1 MTISFLP
8 ITNLHTTPVHELE
21 KLCIL
26 CKRVCSN
33 ALLRSVFNTTVLRNS
48 NCHTAGVYPEWS
60 HTIQLDQHYNHP
72 AHPPHKD
79 GWSYQECIISV
90 KIISIQPNKVFFRLI
105 VILNQKNLLNLLI
118 FTSSFLPWVHSCFL
132 LSCVPGYLSCCF
144 STPVSVYF
152 SYTCLDPRLFW
163 PVDRLQYG
171 PSHLLFLPA
180 SIPGCSGLWIDYST
194 AHLIYFSY
202 PPRYPALLAC
212 GSTTVQP
219 ISLTFPTRLDPRLV
233 WPVGRL
239 QYSPSHLL
247 FLPASIP
254 GSSGL
259 WVDYRTAH
267 LTYFSYPPRSPALL
281 ACGSTTEQP
290 ISLTFPTRLDPWLF
304 WPVGRLQNSPSHLLF
319 LPASIPGCSG
329 LWVDY
334 RTAHL
339 LLFLPASIPGSSS
352 LWVDNRTAHLTYF
365 SYPPRS
371 LAVLACGA
379 TTEQP
384 ISYFSYPPRSPAV
397 LACGSTTV
405 QPISEKAPRV
415 LIRVCNS

>member
-105 VILNQKNLLNLLI
+105 VILNQKHLLNLLI

-152 SYTCLDPRLFW
+152 SY
-163 PVDRLQYG
+163 
-171 PSHLLFLPA
+171 
-180 SIPGCSGLWIDYST
+180 
-194 AHLIYFSY
+194 
-202 PPRYPALLAC
+202 PPRSPALLAC

-267 LTYFSYPPRSPALL
+267 LTYFSYPPRSLAVL

>member
-105 VILNQKNLLNLLI
+105 VILNQKT
-118 FTSSFLPWVHSCFL
+118 FTQLADFYIV
-132 LSCVPGYLSCCF
+132 LSTLGAQLF
-144 STPVSVYF
+144 STQL
-152 SYTCLDPRLFW
+152 CARLPFMLFFH
-163 PVDRLQYG
+163 PG
-171 PSHLLFLPA
+171 ISLLFLPA
-180 SIPGCSGLWIDYST
+180 SIPGSSGLWVDYST
-194 AHLIYFSY
+194 AHLTYFSY
-202 PPRYPALLAC
+202 PPRSPARLAC

-219 ISLTFPTRLDPRLV
+219 ISLTFPTRLDTRLF

-239 QYSPSHLL
+239 QNSLPSHLL

-254 GSSGL
+254 G
-259 WVDYRTAH
+259 
-267 LTYFSYPPRSPALL
+267 
-281 ACGSTTEQP
+281 CSTTEQ
-290 ISLTFPTRLDPWLF
+290 
-304 WPVGRLQNSPSHLLF
+304 PVGRLQNSPSHLLF